1 VRQIGWCVVVAGA
14 NLLAGLILTQGAWA
28 QPALPPQP
36 AGEPKR
42 PWGPEQAL
50 GAPDTPEGGD
60 RQTAWASQTPDGAE
74 EWLRLEY
81 DKPVN
86 VAQVRVRET
95 YNPGAVC
102 KVTAFSAN
110 GEEVLLWEG
119 QDPTTEAPDDFVVEV
134 AGNVFSKS
142 VKLYLDSPRVPGWNE
157 IDAVELV
164 GKDGSRQWA
173 TGATASSTYA
183 ARAAF
188 RGDILWDR
196 GLIAP
201 EPVVRD
207 PFARALTK
215 TVTIHLDGQV
225 VVRGTLIGMGEDTL
239 LVLDAENRRMI
250 AVNRAKIV
258 FAEWPA
264 EVAQPA
270 ATPGGAPAGAARPG
284 PGEAGGELGDVD
296 FQGGQ

>member
-1 VRQIGWCVVVAGA
+1 MRQLGWCIVVAGA
-14 NLLAGLILTQGAWA
+14 NLLAGLILAQGGSA

-36 AGEPKR
+36 AAEPKR
-42 PWGPEQAL
+42 SWGPEQVL
-50 GAPDTPEGGD
+50 GAPDTLEEGD

-86 VAQVRVRET
+86 IAQVRVRET
-95 YNPGAVC
+95 YNPGAVS
-102 KVTAFSAN
+102 KVTAFSGN
-110 GEEVLLWEG
+110 GEEALLWEG
-119 QDPTTEAPDDFVVEV
+119 RDPTTEAPDDFVVEV
-134 AGNVFSKS
+134 AGNVVSKS

-173 TGATASSTYA
+173 TGATASSTFA
-183 ARAAF
+183 TRATPW
-188 RGDILWDR
+188 GVDVDR
-196 GLIAP
+196 GL
-201 EPVVRD
+201 VVPGPFTGD

-215 TVTIHLDGQV
+215 TVTIHLDGQAILK
-225 VVRGTLIGMGEDTL
+225 GTLVAVGEEAL
-239 LVLDAENRRMI
+239 LILDAENNRMI

-264 EVAQPA
+264 EAAQPA
-270 ATPGGAPAGAARPG
+270 GAPGGAPAASARPG
-284 PGEAGGELGDVD
+284 PP
-296 FQGGQ
+296 